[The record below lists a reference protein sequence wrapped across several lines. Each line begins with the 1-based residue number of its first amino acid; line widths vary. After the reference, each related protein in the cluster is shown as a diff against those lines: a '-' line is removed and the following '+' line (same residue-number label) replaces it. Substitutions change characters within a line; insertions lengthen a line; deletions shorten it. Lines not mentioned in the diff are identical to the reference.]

1 MAPADPG
8 VGRPARHACAHG
20 LSGKSLP
27 VHCVVEAVCSVERS
41 KRPSAVE
48 TDSYVI
54 IPAATALDDLVAV
67 ALAQL
72 GYARDTAAA
81 ATGAVVINNWKPLSF
96 DKIADGPLVSVGD
109 ILGELTTVATLRIQI
124 FRSRPGVLAD
134 MRDKLLRLLLTHSR
148 ALLLNS
154 GCPLDEVTL
163 TQLCRGA
170 GGAAGGADRIPE
182 PPEEVRRKFE
192 HWWSV
197 QLQQQQQQPPAAT
210 HRQQSAQ
217 QPPQTPQTPQPQP
230 PLQQPRRTPSPRHRS
245 HLSLSPAAGLSLY
258 GSGADGALGRGGH
271 PPLGAGHAGPLGAG
285 VGALDAVAL
294 SHKLMHD
301 VHPALQ
307 TVQSQYPTPKTR
319 MRTSFDPEL
328 ELPKLQRWF
337 AENQHPS
344 RQQIQQYVRE
354 LNSLESRRGRKP
366 LDVNNVVY
374 WFKNARAAQ
383 KRAEIRSTGPGGHY
397 MPQNGYGSNSHSP
410 PGSGGAPHF
419 LSPETLLTEGPHAGH
434 GAGHGPAVGPGGRLL
449 PMGSMGGPMGGM
461 GMGMPPWPLSSP
473 PMAHMHRAPHAD
485 LPRPHSVVSDESDG
499 EGGGPGGPG
508 GSSGGGPP
516 AGQQDDADSH
526 GDRNSPLSLIINRED
541 KEDKD
546 KEREDARDDKDNK
559 ESDLDVTTEDCNMS
573 IKQEPGAGDD
583 DAASTGHNNNNNNH
597 VKDCEAMSDMD
608 EDEDDEDDGSEGAGG
623 VSELQQQQQQ
633 QLERYHQHQQHGFRS
648 PSPCGPPCGPGGL
661 PFPMFG
667 HSIMYMSQYLPGLA
681 AAHPQPPPP
690 PPQGQQPPQQPP
702 QGLNL
707 SASDERRKRN
717 RTFIDPV
724 SEVPR
729 LEQWFKH
736 HTHPPHSLILKY
748 TEELNHMPYRCKFPR
763 LEPKNVQFWFKN
775 RRAKDKRMKVSLFD
789 NGPQANHQQGVYVGQ
804 HGELMLKREGGCP

>member
-1 MAPADPG
+1 MPAMKQEHDGKAP
-8 VGRPARHACAHG
+8 
-20 LSGKSLP
+20 GKSLP

-41 KRPSAVE
+41 KRPAAVE

-54 IPAATALDDLVAV
+54 IPASTAFDDLVPV

-81 ATGAVVINNWKPLSF
+81 ATGSVVIKNWKPLSF

-124 FRSRPGVLAD
+124 FRSRPSALSD

-163 TQLCRGA
+163 TQLCRGT
-170 GGAAGGADRIPE
+170 AASASDRIPE
-182 PPEEVRRKFE
+182 PPEDVRRKFE
-192 HWWSV
+192 HWWSI
-197 QLQQQQQQPPAAT
+197 QLQQQQQQQPAS
-210 HRQQSAQ
+210 HRQ
-217 QPPQTPQTPQPQP
+217 
-230 PLQQPRRTPSPRHRS
+230 
-245 HLSLSPAAGLSLY
+245 
-258 GSGADGALGRGGH
+258 
-271 PPLGAGHAGPLGAG
+271 PLGAGPLPLGAAG
-285 VGALDAVAL
+285 LDAVAL
-294 SHKLMHD
+294 SHKLMQD

-307 TVQSQYPTPKTR
+307 TVQNQYPTPKTR

-383 KRAEIRSTGPGGHY
+383 KRAEIRSSGPGSHY
-397 MPQNGYGSNSHSP
+397 MSQNGYNSNSHSP
-410 PGSGGAPHF
+410 PGSGAPPHF
-419 LSPETLLTEGPHAGH
+419 LSPETLLTEGPHAS
-434 GAGHGPAVGPGGRLL
+434 PAVGPGGRLL
-449 PMGSMGGPMGGM
+449 PMGSMGSMALG
-461 GMGMPPWPLSSP
+461 GMPPWPLSSP
-473 PMAHMHRAPHAD
+473 PMAHMHRAPH
-485 LPRPHSVVSDESDG
+485 PDG
-499 EGGGPGGPG
+499 
-508 GSSGGGPP
+508 
-516 AGQQDDADSH
+516 AAAAQQDDMDSH
-526 GDRNSPLSLIINRED
+526 GDRNSPISLIMNRED
-541 KEDKD
+541 KDDKGKD
-546 KEREDARDDKDNK
+546 ESRDDKETKD
-559 ESDLDVTTEDCNMS
+559 SDLDVTNDDSRMS
-573 IKQEPGAGDD
+573 IKQEPGAGGGDD
-583 DAASTGHNNNNNNH
+583 DVASTGHNNNNNNH
-597 VKDCEAMSDMD
+597 VKDCEALSDM
-608 EDEDDEDDGSEGAGG
+608 EEDDEEDDEGSEGGG
-623 VSELQQQQQQ
+623 GNADLQQQQQQ
-633 QLERYHQHQQHGFRS
+633 QLERYHQHHQQHGFRS
-648 PSPCGPPCGPGGL
+648 PSPCGPPCGPPSGL

-681 AAHPQPPPP
+681 AAHPA
-690 PPQGQQPPQQPP
+690 GQQQQQQQQQQ

-707 SASDERRKRN
+707 SASEERRKRN

-736 HTHPPHSLILKY
+736 HTHPPHNLILKY

-775 RRAKDKRMKVSLFD
+775 RRAKDKRMKVSMFD
-789 NGPQANHQQGVYVGQ
+789 NGPQSNHQQGVY
-804 HGELMLKREGGCP
+804 HGSELMLKRE